1 MVEITDVARDKIQ
14 EVLDQNA
21 GKYLRIY
28 VQGAG

>member
-1 MVEITDVARDKIQ
+1 MVQITDIARDKIQ

-28 VQGAG
+28 IEAIG

>member
-14 EVLDQNA
+14 EVLDQNT